1 MRQAATPAALAHIGG
16 DRAAQV
22 LAVALEDEDEWFRE
36 EAVAALGEIGGN
48 SAIRLLEQALSDE
61 YDGVRD
67 TAEELLEELRQDSS
81 EP

>member
-1 MRQAATPAALAHIGG
+1 
-16 DRAAQV
+16 
-22 LAVALEDEDEWFRE
+22 LEDEDEWFRE
-36 EAVAALGEIGGN
+36 EAVEALGEIGGN